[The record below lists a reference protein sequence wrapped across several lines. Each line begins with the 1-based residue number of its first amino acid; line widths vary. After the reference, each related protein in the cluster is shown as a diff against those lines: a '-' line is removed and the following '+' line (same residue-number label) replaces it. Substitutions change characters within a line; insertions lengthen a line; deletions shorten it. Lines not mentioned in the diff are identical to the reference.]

1 MTDEMRGRDVRGG
14 ACVFLV
20 ELQNRPSTR
29 RTNQSGRVKT
39 LNTKQTKGK
48 GNDDGMNFQPK
59 QNRTHLISAQYLYM
73 SSKRS
78 QGILHGSSSAAPPKR
93 LKAGTKE
100 PEKLE
105 SLPAQSSC
113 PFQSLGDDELC
124 HILSYILC
132 LPKPVLPPIEPSGAH
147 MHYYRSLPE
156 DERNKIGKA
165 AALAEFLMLSRKK
178 AIRYYIKA
186 VPDWKIFHAENRA
199 YRQYLK
205 HRLDYPKNLADD
217 CQTLKLVSKGMR
229 RIVCKF
235 TNAENAPTDIIM
247 PEDLAEI
254 KARVGRLDLSS
265 VRRTFL
271 NLCDDMYCG
280 RKFLPSDAYHHH
292 AFDDVNHCPLEYI
305 LRHYA
310 DGDRDKFAKAISIE
324 YRKFLVV
331 KAVELQAQKMME
343 GKKAAASSLSH
354 STSSAWLSSSMSG
367 QLIHAFWQAHMCMPL
382 KYFEDCMVVTGGEI
396 IDCGCS
402 SYSQVDPATVCQY
415 IEKRKSLFSFE
426 HQLRKEH
433 FHTGRQPAL
442 YIIQNAIEVASMLR
456 EEEEMEAAAVDD
468 DSSDGDDEGNADNE
482 SEDEHAES
490 IVNEP

>member
-1 MTDEMRGRDVRGG
+1 
-14 ACVFLV
+14 
-20 ELQNRPSTR
+20 
-29 RTNQSGRVKT
+29 
-39 LNTKQTKGK
+39 
-48 GNDDGMNFQPK
+48 
-59 QNRTHLISAQYLYM
+59 M
-73 SSKRS
+73 SSKRP

-100 PEKLE
+100 PEKVE

-156 DERNKIGKA
+156 DERDKIGKA
-165 AALAEFLMLSRKK
+165 AALAEFLTLSREK

-186 VPDWKIFHAENRA
+186 VPDWKIFHAKNRA

-205 HRLDYPKNLADD
+205 HRLDYPKSLADD

-235 TNAENAPTDIIM
+235 TNGSCSAAPDIIM

-271 NLCDDMYCG
+271 SLCDDMYCD

-292 AFDDVNHCPLEYI
+292 VDDDANHPCPLKYI
-305 LRHYA
+305 IRHYV
-310 DGDRDKFAKAISIE
+310 GSDRDKFAKAISIE

-331 KAVELQAQKMME
+331 KAVELQAQKMID
-343 GKKAAASSLSH
+343 GKKAAASSLSD
-354 STSSAWLSSSMSG
+354 STSSDWLSSSMSG

-382 KYFEDCMVVTGGEI
+382 KYFEDCVVVTGGEV
-396 IDCGCS
+396 IDCDCS

-426 HQLRKEH
+426 DQITKEH
-433 FHTGRQPAL
+433 FHTGRQPSL
-442 YIIQNAIEVASMLR
+442 YIIQNVIEVASMLR
-456 EEEEMEAAAVDD
+456 EEEAMAAAAEDD

-482 SEDEHAES
+482 SEDEHAENAD
-490 IVNEP
+490 NEP